1 MVDSGVNKM
10 LSFGKKKVESVEP
23 SLVMTE
29 LQAGSSSSARDV
41 KRNKKSNDDSFSSL
55 PQAGDFSINGKQEF
69 AEIYGSALVSRRQ
82 HFITAVCALIL
93 CAVSMF
99 YALNIASTKTAI
111 PWFVEVDKSTGQ
123 LSKPV
128 KIQSLT
134 PQDAVI
140 KSTLAIF
147 AEKCFTIDP
156 KLSRVYLQ
164 ECARMATG
172 KAIEQLRA
180 FRTEHDVIAR
190 MTKGSEIRF
199 AKTKSVDLTTKGT
212 AFLYVETK
220 DVAADGVSAV
230 IGNYRLRLDY
240 VFIPPKN
247 EDELIQNPLG
257 IYVSMFNPS
266 LER

>member
-1 MVDSGVNKM
+1 MR
-10 LSFGKKKVESVEP
+10 SFGKKKTAGIEP
-23 SLVMTE
+23 SLVKTE
-29 LQAGSSSSARDV
+29 TAEVAGMQKKTMV
-41 KRNKKSNDDSFSSL
+41 NKDKNKDADFSSM
-55 PQAGDFSINGKQEF
+55 PQAGDFTINGKAEF
-69 AEIYGSALVSRRQ
+69 AEIYGSALVGRRQ
-82 HFITAVCALIL
+82 HFITSVCALIL
-93 CAVSMF
+93 CAISMF

-111 PWFVEVDKSTGQ
+111 PWFVEVDKASGE

-128 KIQSLT
+128 KIQSIT

-140 KSTLAIF
+140 KSSLAIF

-156 KLSRVYLQ
+156 KLSRAYLQ
-164 ECARMATG
+164 DCARMATG

-190 MTKGSEIRF
+190 MSKGGEIRF

-212 AFLYVETK
+212 AFLYVETR
-220 DVAADGVSAV
+220 DVAPDGVSATV
-230 IGNYRLRLDY
+230 SNYRLRLDY
-240 VFIPPKN
+240 IFIPPKN
-247 EDELIQNPLG
+247 EDEVIQNPLG

>member
-1 MVDSGVNKM
+1 M
-10 LSFGKKKVESVEP
+10 LSFGKNKPRVIEP
-23 SLVMTE
+23 SLVQTE
-29 LQAGSSSSARDV
+29 NTGTQVIPENNGS
-41 KRNKKSNDDSFSSL
+41 KNKKKDADFSSM
-55 PQAGDFSINGKQEF
+55 PQAGDFTVNGKAEF

-82 HFITAVCALIL
+82 HFITAVCALTL
-93 CAVSMF
+93 CGVSMF
-99 YALNIASTKTAI
+99 YALNIANSKTAI
-111 PWFVEVDKSTGQ
+111 PWFVEVDKTTGQ

-156 KLSRVYLQ
+156 KLSRAYLQ
-164 ECARMATG
+164 ECALMATG

-180 FRTEHDVIAR
+180 FRSEHDVMSKIS
-190 MTKGSEIRF
+190 KGSEIRF
-199 AKTKSVDLTTKGT
+199 AKTKSIDLTTKGT

-220 DVAADGVSAV
+220 DVAPDGVSATV
-230 IGNYRLRLDY
+230 SNYRLRLDY
-240 VFIPPKN
+240 IFIPPKN
-247 EDELIQNPLG
+247 EDEVIQNPLG

>member
-1 MVDSGVNKM
+1 MI
-10 LSFGKKKVESVEP
+10 SFGKKKNAGIEP
-23 SLVMTE
+23 SLVQTE
-29 LQAGSSSSARDV
+29 GSKSDEAHAKPSRP
-41 KRNKKSNDDSFSSL
+41 KGQKKAEAFDSMH
-55 PQAGDFSINGKQEF
+55 QAGDFSVNGKAEF
-69 AEIYGSALVSRRQ
+69 AEIYGSALVGRRQ

-140 KSTLAIF
+140 RSNLAIF

-172 KAIEQLRA
+172 KAIEQLRS
-180 FRTEHDVIAR
+180 FRTEHDVIAK

-220 DVAADGVSAV
+220 DMAADGVSATV
-230 IGNYRLRLDY
+230 NNYRLRLDY
-240 VFIPPKN
+240 IFIPPKN
-247 EDELIQNPLG
+247 EDEVIQNPLG

>member
-1 MVDSGVNKM
+1 M
-10 LSFGKKKVESVEP
+10 LGFGKKKTAGIEP
-23 SLVMTE
+23 SLVRTE
-29 LQAGSSSSARDV
+29 GNESQKIHEKKGQGKA
-41 KRNKKSNDDSFSSL
+41 KSNDGDFSSMH
-55 PQAGDFSINGKQEF
+55 QAGDFSVNGKAEF

-111 PWFVEVDKSTGQ
+111 PWFVEVDKNTGQ
-123 LSKPV
+123 LSMPV
-128 KIQSLT
+128 KIQNLT

-140 KSTLAIF
+140 KSNLAIF

-156 KLSRVYLQ
+156 KLSRTYLQ

-180 FRTEHDVIAR
+180 FRAEHDVIAK
-190 MTKGSEIRF
+190 MSKGTEIRF

-220 DVAADGVSAV
+220 DIAPDGVSATV
-230 IGNYRLRLDY
+230 SNYRLRLDY
-240 VFIPPKN
+240 IFIPPKN
-247 EDELIQNPLG
+247 EDEVIQNPLG
-257 IYVSMFNPS
+257 IYVSMFNAN